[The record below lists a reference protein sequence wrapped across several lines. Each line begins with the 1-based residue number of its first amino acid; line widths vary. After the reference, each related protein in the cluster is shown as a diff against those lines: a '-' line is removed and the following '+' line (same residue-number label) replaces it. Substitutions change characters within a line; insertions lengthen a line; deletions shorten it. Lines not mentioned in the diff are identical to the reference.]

1 MPKKAL
7 KNIKNPVQAFDF
19 SLKWVY
25 NKTVYLFTVY
35 ISIKINNNK
44 NDPKQKEGK
53 NNGLNGKTFR

>member
-1 MPKKAL
+1 MKKAL

-19 SLKWVY
+19 SLKRVY

-53 NNGLNGKTFR
+53 NNGLNG